1 MSIPKG
7 MFTST
12 TDLWETPQAFFDQ
25 LNTEF
30 CFTLDAC
37 ALPWNAKCESYYTP
51 EQDGLS
57 QPWTGVVWCNPPYG
71 RQIGKWVEKAAASAA
86 DGAALD
92 AATVLSTFQTEN
104 EKLQKMYQEEKVVC
118 HEIQLEL
125 ERMKKIMRENG
136 IMVIPSEYPGST
148 EKWNIQKPRDKKE
161 EL

>member
-1 MSIPKG
+1 MDIEK
-7 MFTST
+7 
-12 TDLWETPQAFFDQ
+12 LIEQ
-25 LNTEF
+25 LNGYFE
-30 CFTLDAC
+30 
-37 ALPWNAKCESYYTP
+37 
-51 EQDGLS
+51 
-57 QPWTGVVWCNPPYG
+57 
-71 RQIGKWVEKAAASAA
+71 GKELRRGS
-86 DGAALD
+86 ALD
-92 AATVLSTFQTEN
+92 AATALSTLQAEN